1 MVDQFENLS
10 SNKQRLVS
18 DLAESTGVS
27 SDDVTKILEKL
38 GFDKSMRGLEEL
50 VGSERLS
57 EVGSLDIVAGV
68 KFAETLIHK

>member
-1 MVDQFENLS
+1 MTNHPESLS

-50 VGSERLS
+50 VGSERLF

>member
-1 MVDQFENLS
+1 MVDYPERPL